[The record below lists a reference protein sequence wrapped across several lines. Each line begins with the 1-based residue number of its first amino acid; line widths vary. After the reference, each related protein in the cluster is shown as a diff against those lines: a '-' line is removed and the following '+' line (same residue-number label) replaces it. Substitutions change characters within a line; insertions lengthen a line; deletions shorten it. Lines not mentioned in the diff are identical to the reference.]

1 MKKSFFLTFG
11 LIFFTSILF
20 TINSNAQ
27 QLLTTPDISQ
37 AASVSQTIG
46 LTKITID
53 YHRPGVKGRV
63 IWGKLVPYNEVWRAG
78 ANENTTISF
87 SDQVKINGQD
97 LPAGTYGLHM
107 IPTENDWTIIFSK
120 NIWSWGS
127 FFYNQKEDALRIKV
141 KPVTNEFREWLDYSF
156 DDPSDTSAEVA
167 LLWEKMKIPFKV
179 SVNVDKVVLNHFQMQ
194 LENLP
199 GFNWRAFSQ
208 AAAYFLNKNDYLD
221 QASKWIDRSIGMNKN
236 GTNLWI
242 KASILEKQG
251 MNADA
256 EKIKKDALS
265 IATEQE
271 INAFGYQYLFAKE
284 LDKAIDMFKMNVE
297 KYPDSWNVY
306 DSLGEAYNEKGE
318 KGRSIKNYKKAY
330 EMVTDD
336 QNKQRIKNIL
346 DQLEN

>member
-1 MKKSFFLTFG
+1 
-11 LIFFTSILF
+11 
-20 TINSNAQ
+20 
-27 QLLTTPDISQ
+27 
-37 AASVSQTIG
+37 
-46 LTKITID
+46 
-53 YHRPGVKGRV
+53 
-63 IWGKLVPYNEVWRAG
+63 
-78 ANENTTISF
+78 
-87 SDQVKINGQD
+87 
-97 LPAGTYGLHM
+97 
-107 IPTENDWTIIFSK
+107 
-120 NIWSWGS
+120 
-127 FFYNQKEDALRIKV
+127 
-141 KPVTNEFREWLDYSF
+141 
-156 DDPSDTSAEVA
+156 
-167 LLWEKMKIPFKV
+167 
-179 SVNVDKVVLNHFQMQ
+179 MQ